1 MNPYEVNYKELSNL
15 NVLLIKQPNQTTIKL
30 INTMPNPNTSIAEEL
45 RFELYIDAVGDG
57 ASRSRGIIAILM
69 TATLVAALGMF
80 NSLQK
85 DYNWL
90 TSRLESNRE
99 ASRWLVFPDD
109 RKEDLDSI
117 KSPVNNLVSG
127 LVYSD
132 YMDNTGK
139 LKHLPCPPNETNK
152 IIYQTCKNALSWPEF
167 REVLLR
173 ANKIDD
179 SFFKKEIPAHLRY
192 RFPDTYTDSYFDIN
206 SVKWEVVQRVL
217 LTTEHMSVA
226 SREEMN
232 NLINQYDR
240 ARIENAILIRM
251 PFLGISFDVNW
262 LSLISSVA
270 FTLILFLLLYSL
282 SRERKNLFLVFRM
295 AEKKK
300 IDKLD
305 FYQMLSMR
313 QVLNVPQSVDEYILS
328 DAGQKHKR
336 PPKKGFPKLEK
347 STRNLTNRMARYPLY
362 MPALVWLGII
372 IHDTTTLW
380 IGLSINPKLT
390 LASFGT
396 SILFGM
402 IMLGFIYLCWKEWDE
417 IIGIWDEEAEE
428 IKEEHKLK
436 IKGKKN
442 EKT

>member
-1 MNPYEVNYKELSNL
+1 MSKP
-15 NVLLIKQPNQTTIKL
+15 I
-30 INTMPNPNTSIAEEL
+30 TSIVEEL

-69 TATLVAALGMF
+69 TATMVAALGLF

-90 TSRLESNRE
+90 SSRLEANRD

-109 RKEDLDSI
+109 NKEALDNI
-117 KSPVNNLVSG
+117 KSPVYNLING
-127 LVYSD
+127 MVYSSYVD
-132 YMDNTGK
+132 SMGKTGP
-139 LKHLPCPPNETNK
+139 LPCPPGSKIQYETCRNAFSWNEFK
-152 IIYQTCKNALSWPEF
+152 
-167 REVLLR
+167 EVLLR
-173 ANKIDD
+173 AHKIDD
-179 SFFKKEIPAHLRY
+179 SFFNKEMPKHLRY
-192 RFPDTYTDSYFDIN
+192 RFPDTYSGLYFEMD
-206 SVKWEVVQRVL
+206 SVKWEDVQRII

-232 NLINQYDR
+232 NLINHYDR

-251 PFLGISFDVNW
+251 PVLGISFDVNW
-262 LSLISSVA
+262 LSLMSSVA

-313 QVLNVPQSVDEYILS
+313 QVLNVPQSVDEYILLDS
-328 DAGQKHKR
+328 GQKHKQ
-336 PPKKGFPKLEK
+336 PPKKGIPKLEK

-362 MPALVWLGII
+362 IPALVWLFIMA
-372 IHDTTTLW
+372 HDASTLW
-380 IGLSINPKLT
+380 VGLSINPTLT
-390 LASFGT
+390 LLNFGA

-428 IKEEHKLK
+428 IKEEHNLK
-436 IKGKKN
+436 ITGKKSH
-442 EKT
+442 KPPGQASI